1 MGFVLVSRPV
11 PPYSQSEMSLIENLE
26 RRSRPFFVGACL
38 GFLALIGL
46 VDFVTGFEMFFSVFY
61 LLAVGV
67 ATWFVGRGFGLFM
80 SVLSAAA
87 WIAGDLAAGAH
98 YSSFFI
104 PIWNTAILLAFYFIV
119 VWLLVHLCT
128 LHKDLENRVQQ
139 RTIALKQEMAE
150 RERLEKEILQV
161 SEREQRRIGRD
172 LHDGLCQHL
181 TGTALAGR
189 VLEEKLDAR
198 MLPEARDA
206 SNIVGLVED
215 GITLARNLARGISPV
230 EMEAEGLM
238 AAFQELAAS
247 ITKLSKIK
255 CVFESD
261 LRVLVRDAS
270 TATHLYRLAQEA
282 VSNAIRHG
290 KARRIDISLA
300 NRNGV
305 ITLAV
310 EDDGVGLPETWQ
322 NNQGLGTRIMAH
334 RAAMIGASFS
344 IEPNPTGGT
353 LVRCS
358 IPVSAETLN
367 KTQPGLA

>member
-1 MGFVLVSRPV
+1 
-11 PPYSQSEMSLIENLE
+11 MSLIENLE

-119 VWLLVHLCT
+119 VWLLVHLRT

-189 VLEEKLDAR
+189 GLEEKLDAR

-206 SNIVGLVED
+206 SNIG
-215 GITLARNLARGISPV
+215 
-230 EMEAEGLM
+230 
-238 AAFQELAAS
+238 
-247 ITKLSKIK
+247 
-255 CVFESD
+255 
-261 LRVLVRDAS
+261 
-270 TATHLYRLAQEA
+270 
-282 VSNAIRHG
+282 
-290 KARRIDISLA
+290 
-300 NRNGV
+300 
-305 ITLAV
+305 
-310 EDDGVGLPETWQ
+310 
-322 NNQGLGTRIMAH
+322 
-334 RAAMIGASFS
+334 
-344 IEPNPTGGT
+344 
-353 LVRCS
+353 
-358 IPVSAETLN
+358 
-367 KTQPGLA
+367 

>member
-1 MGFVLVSRPV
+1 MN
-11 PPYSQSEMSLIENLE
+11 LIEKLE
-26 RRSRPFFVGACL
+26 RRSPSFFISACL
-38 GFLALIGL
+38 GFLALVGFI
-46 VDFVTGFEMFFSVFY
+46 DFLTGFEVFFSVFY

-67 ATWFVGRGFGLFM
+67 GTWFVGRGFGFFL

-87 WIAGDLAAGAH
+87 WIAGDVAAGAH
-98 YSSFFI
+98 YSSSFI

-119 VWLLVHLCT
+119 VWLLAHLRA
-128 LHKDLENRVQQ
+128 LQRDLENRVQQ
-139 RTIALKQEMAE
+139 RTLALTREMAE

-181 TGTALAGR
+181 TATALAGR
-189 VLEEKLDAR
+189 VLEEKLAAR
-198 MLPEARDA
+198 SLPEARDA
-206 SNIVGLVED
+206 GNIVGLVEE
-215 GITLARNLARGISPV
+215 GIALARNMARGISPV
-230 EMEAEGLM
+230 EMEAEGLR

-247 ITKLSKIK
+247 ITRLSKVR

-261 LRVLVRDAS
+261 SPVLVRDAS

-290 KARRIDISLA
+290 KAGRIDISLA
-300 NRNGV
+300 NRNGL
-305 ITLAV
+305 ITLAI

-322 NNQGLGTRIMAH
+322 TNQGLGTRIMAH
-334 RAAMIGASFS
+334 RAAMIDASFS

-353 LVRCS
+353 LVKCS
-358 IPVSAETLN
+358 LPVPAEARKETE
-367 KTQPGLA
+367 PPLA

>member
-1 MGFVLVSRPV
+1 MN
-11 PPYSQSEMSLIENLE
+11 LIEKFE
-26 RRSRPFFVGACL
+26 RRSRPFFMGACL
-38 GFLALIGL
+38 GFLALIGI
-46 VDFVTGFEMFFSVFY
+46 VDFLSGFEVFFSVFY

-67 ATWFVGRGFGLFM
+67 GTWFVGRGFGLFM

-98 YSSFFI
+98 YSSSFI

-119 VWLLVHLCT
+119 VWLLAYLRA
-128 LHKDLENRVQQ
+128 LHKDLESRVQQ
-139 RTIALKQEMAE
+139 RTVALTREMAE

-181 TGTALAGR
+181 TGTALAGQ
-189 VLEEKLDAR
+189 VLEEKLAAR
-198 MLPEARDA
+198 LLPEARDA
-206 SNIVGLVED
+206 SNVVGLVEE

-230 EMEAEGLM
+230 DLEAEGLM

-247 ITKLSKIK
+247 ISKLSKVK
-255 CVFESD
+255 CLFESD
-261 LRVLVRDAS
+261 SRVLVRDAS

-290 KARRIDISLA
+290 KARRIDISLG
-300 NRNGV
+300 NRNDR

-322 NNQGLGTRIMAH
+322 TNQGLGTRIMAH
-334 RAAMIGASFS
+334 RGAMIGASF
-344 IEPNPTGGT
+344 
-353 LVRCS
+353 
-358 IPVSAETLN
+358 
-367 KTQPGLA
+367 

>member
-1 MGFVLVSRPV
+1 MN
-11 PPYSQSEMSLIENLE
+11 LIERFQ
-26 RRSRPFFVGACL
+26 RRSRPFFMGGCL
-38 GFLALIGL
+38 GLVALIGM
-46 VDFVTGFEMFFSVFY
+46 VDFLTGFEVFFSVFY

-67 ATWFVGRGFGLFM
+67 GTWFIGRGFGLFM
-80 SVLSAAA
+80 SVLSAAT

-98 YSSFFI
+98 YSSSFI

-119 VWLLVHLCT
+119 VWLLVYLRA

-139 RTIALKQEMAE
+139 RTIALTREMAE

-181 TGTALAGR
+181 TATALAGR
-189 VLEEKLDAR
+189 VLEEKLSAK
-198 MLPEARDA
+198 LPTEARDA
-206 SNIVGLVED
+206 GNIVELVED
-215 GITLARNLARGISPV
+215 GIALARNLARGISPV
-230 EMEAEGLM
+230 EMEAEGLT

-247 ITKLSKIK
+247 ITKLTKVR

-261 LRVLVRDAS
+261 SRVLVRDAS

-300 NRNGV
+300 NRNDL
-305 ITLAV
+305 IILAV

-322 NNQGLGTRIMAH
+322 TNQGLGTRIMAH
-334 RAAMIGASFS
+334 RAAMIDASFS

-353 LVRCS
+353 LVKCS
-358 IPVSAETLN
+358 LPVSPQVRPA
-367 KTQPGLA
+367 LA

>member
-1 MGFVLVSRPV
+1 M
-11 PPYSQSEMSLIENLE
+11 NLMEKFE
-26 RRSRPFFVGACL
+26 RRSRPFFMLACL
-38 GFLALIGL
+38 GFLALIGF
-46 VDFVTGFEMFFSVFY
+46 VDFLTGFEVFFSVFY

-67 ATWFVGRGFGLFM
+67 GTWFVGRAFGLFL

-87 WIAGDLAAGAH
+87 WIAGDLAAGAR
-98 YSSFFI
+98 YSSSFI

-119 VWLLVHLCT
+119 VWLLMRMRALQ
-128 LHKDLENRVQQ
+128 KDLENRVQQ
-139 RTIALKQEMAE
+139 RTIALTQEMAE

-189 VLEEKLDAR
+189 VLEEKLAAR
-198 MLPEARDA
+198 LLPEARDA

-230 EMEAEGLM
+230 EMEAEGLT
-238 AAFQELAAS
+238 AAFQVMAVN
-247 ITKLSKIK
+247 ITSLTKVR

-261 LRVLVRDAS
+261 SRVLVRDAS
-270 TATHLYRLAQEA
+270 TATHLYRIAQEA

-290 KARRIDISLA
+290 KAGRIDISLA
-300 NRNGV
+300 NRNGG

-310 EDDGVGLPETWQ
+310 EDDGAGLPDTWQ
-322 NNQGLGTRIMAH
+322 TNQGLGTRIMAH
-334 RAAMIGASFS
+334 RAAMIGAEFS

-358 IPVSAETLN
+358 LPVSPQAREETRAAL
-367 KTQPGLA
+367 L